1 MKEKTNSLMT
11 RLRKNMKKNY
21 NAFIQI
27 LTITSHH
34 LQLTQV
40 SWMYTTIT
48 HTNSLTMQNIL
59 SSITSEYYVKTR
71 APISK
76 QVIFILANVQL
87 YGGLK
92 SHVFTDITMFTY
104 SRPVKC
110 NVKILNVRKY
120 PAKVFGL
127 VIIKIP
133 KYRLIYHSSY
143 HNVCHKT

>member
-1 MKEKTNSLMT
+1 
-11 RLRKNMKKNY
+11 
-21 NAFIQI
+21 
-27 LTITSHH
+27 
-34 LQLTQV
+34 
-40 SWMYTTIT
+40 
-48 HTNSLTMQNIL
+48 MQNIL

-120 PAKVFGL
+120 PANVFGL
-127 VIIKIP
+127 IVLKIAKTNTIVPLWKPYYMPLDPQNTIIQTEIKHYNKLKSVKTKALRWFEITTDTGNKI
-133 KYRLIYHSSY
+133 K
-143 HNVCHKT
+143 V